1 MNFAEML
8 VCVAPSLETTRST
21 STTPSV
27 NALLAS
33 ATSSTTGAEQPAPSR
48 ASRSDAERSEGMM
61 IESRL
66 AVERGQARALG
77 ANGYDIKGQ

>member
-8 VCVAPSLETTRST
+8 VCVAPSLATTRST

-48 ASRSDAERSEGMM
+48 ARRSDAERSEGMM

-66 AVERGQARALG
+66 AVEGGQARALG
-77 ANGYDIKGQ
+77 TNTHGAKAQ